1 MAAFHQRKKRILG
14 GHAGQW
20 LGLITLGFASI
31 YREGF
36 ETVLFL
42 QALTLE
48 GDVMVV
54 LVGVALGLAGTLLV
68 GLAVFVMQAKLPHKK
83 MLIVTGILIGAV
95 LLQMVGKTVNVL
107 QVIGW
112 LPLHP
117 IRWAGVAVLD
127 GILVRVVSDVGR
139 DRVAGCGSYLR
150 YRQLLSGGIYAT
162 TATSG
167 RAGIGDGAARLKS
180 WSRDNDCYRVQ

>member
-1 MAAFHQRKKRILG
+1 MASFHQRKKQILG
-14 GHAGQW
+14 GQAGQW

-48 GDVMVV
+48 GSVTIV
-54 LVGVALGLAGTLLV
+54 LLGVGIGLALTLLI
-68 GLAVFVMQAKLPHKK
+68 GLAVFAMQAKLPHKK

-95 LLQMVGKTVNVL
+95 LLQMVGHTVNVL

-112 LPLHP
+112 LPIHRFAGWNSP
-117 IRWAGVAVLD
+117 TGPVSGWACMPRGKGLA
-127 GILVRVVSDVGR
+127 SKPP
-139 DRVAGCGSYLR
+139 
-150 YRQLLSGGIYAT
+150 RQSL
-162 TATSG
+162 
-167 RAGIGDGAARLKS
+167 
-180 WSRDNDCYRVQ
+180 

>member
-1 MAAFHQRKKRILG
+1 MASFHQRKKQILG
-14 GHAGQW
+14 GQAGQW

-48 GDVMVV
+48 GSVTIV
-54 LVGVALGLAGTLLV
+54 LLGVGIGLALTLLI
-68 GLAVFVMQAKLPHKK
+68 GLAVFAMQAKLPHKK

-95 LLQMVGKTVNVL
+95 LLQMVGHTVNVL

-112 LPLHP
+112 LPIHP
-117 IRWAGVAVLD
+117 ICWLEFPYWAGFWLGLYATWE
-127 GILVRVVSDVGR
+127 GIGLQAAAAIFVI
-139 DRVAGCGSYLR
+139 GSYYLAEYMQQRDWQR
-150 YRQLLSGGIYAT
+150 YA
-162 TATSG
+162 
-167 RAGIGDGAARLKS
+167 RAS
-180 WSRDNDCYRVQ
+180 

>member
-1 MAAFHQRKKRILG
+1 M
-14 GHAGQW
+14 
-20 LGLITLGFASI
+20 
-31 YREGF
+31 
-36 ETVLFL
+36 
-42 QALTLE
+42 TLE
-48 GDVMVV
+48 GDAMVV

-117 IRWAGVAVLD
+117 IRWLELPYWTGFWFGLYPTWE
-127 GILVRVVSDVGR
+127 GIGLQAAAAIFVI
-139 DRVAGCGSYLR
+139 GSYYLAEYMQR
-150 YRQLLSGGIYAT
+150 RQRRIALASEIAPRG
-162 TATSG
+162 
-167 RAGIGDGAARLKS
+167 
-180 WSRDNDCYRVQ
+180 

>member
-1 MAAFHQRKKRILG
+1 
-14 GHAGQW
+14 
-20 LGLITLGFASI
+20 
-31 YREGF
+31 
-36 ETVLFL
+36 
-42 QALTLE
+42 
-48 GDVMVV
+48 MVV

-117 IRWAGVAVLD
+117 IRWLELPYWTGFWFGLYPTWE
-127 GILVRVVSDVGR
+127 GIGLQAAAAIFVIGSYYLAEYMQRR
-139 DRVAGCGSYLR
+139 QRRVALASEMAPRG
-150 YRQLLSGGIYAT
+150 
-162 TATSG
+162 
-167 RAGIGDGAARLKS
+167 
-180 WSRDNDCYRVQ
+180 